1 MIHLL
6 NNWGLID
13 YPSCQKYPFVHI
25 RRGRAGGGKG
35 GQGRDEAWD
44 LETMFSQLA
53 KRSPCVNIFE
63 IEARSEPACIF
74 VFLAYRICRL
84 VLKLQGKLKCKTNNN
99 ALDRF
104 MGYIVFAG
112 QRLQRL

>member
-6 NNWGLID
+6 NNWPDRLAQLSEIPVCS
-13 YPSCQKYPFVHI
+13 YQ
-25 RRGRAGGGKG
+25 AGKG
-35 GQGRDEAWD
+35 GRGGRGGGRDEAWD

-53 KRSPCVNIFE
+53 KRSPCVNIFK

-74 VFLAYRICRL
+74 VFLAYRVCRL

-104 MGYIVFAG
+104 NNNNNINLYFL
-112 QRLQRL
+112 R